1 MMNAMENHNS
11 FAQSEELFHEMMT
24 FLANKES
31 KRLDLS
37 GIEEF
42 LIEQGRTLCRQLLV
56 AHLAERGVGDVGA
69 SVIGADGVKR
79 THKRLLK
86 RTLLTVFGP
95 LVIRRLA
102 YSKSTISSLFPLDA
116 MLNLPPHKISY
127 TLQKHFVL
135 EVIDRSFQK
144 SSQSIARWTGVT
156 ITNRQAQAIVQ
167 DASQEFAKF
176 YDIRV
181 MKEAEEARNLPL
193 LILTSDGKGVFVK
206 IDDLRPA
213 TRKKAR
219 QKRREKKACLSHAEQ
234 TYSKRIA
241 TVASVYE
248 IARYIRQPSDIAA
261 DFFSQTPPVHTQE
274 KRPKPCAKRVWAG
287 LEASGKA
294 VVETIFREAL
304 HRGGHQNKEWVVLVD
319 GELNQIKHFQQMAE
333 TFHIALTIVC
343 DMVHVLRYLW
353 NAGKAFYPHEAA
365 AHWVSEKLQ
374 EILHGNSRRVAA
386 GMRRWATRR
395 QLAKSVRE
403 PIDDCARYLVNHAPY
418 LQYHRYLKKG
428 YPIATGVIEGTC
440 RYLVKDRMEIT
451 GARWGLQGAEALLKL
466 RAIHTSGDFDE
477 YWQFYQKKQYEKHY
491 KILYKNPD
499 DLQPKNLLSASS

>member
-1 MMNAMENHNS
+1 MENHNA
-11 FAQSEELFHEMMT
+11 FTQSEETFHEMMT
-24 FLANKES
+24 FLANTES

-37 GIEEF
+37 GIEGF
-42 LIEQGRTLCRQLLV
+42 LVQQGRTLCRQLLL

-69 SVIGADGVKR
+69 YVIGSDGVKR
-79 THKRLLK
+79 THKRPLK
-86 RTLLTVFGP
+86 RTILTVFGSI
-95 LVIRRLA
+95 VITRMA
-102 YSKSTISSLFPLDA
+102 YSKPTLSSLFPLDA

-135 EVIDRSFQK
+135 DVIDRSFQK
-144 SSQSIARWTGVT
+144 SSQAIARWTGVT
-156 ITNRQAQAIVQ
+156 ITNRQAQAIVH
-167 DASQEFAKF
+167 DASHEFANF

-181 MKEAEEARNLPL
+181 VKEAEAARTLPL
-193 LILTSDGKGVFVK
+193 LIVTSDGKGVFVK
-206 IDDLRPA
+206 IDVLRPA

-219 QKRREKKACLSHAEQ
+219 QKNRVKKACLAHAEQ
-234 TYSKRIA
+234 TSSKRIA

-261 DFFSQTPPVHTQE
+261 DFFPQTPPVPMKE
-274 KRPKPCAKRVWAG
+274 ERPKPCAKRVWAG

-294 VVETIFREAL
+294 VVDTIFQEAL
-304 HRGGHQNKEWVVLVD
+304 HREGHQNKEWVVLVD
-319 GELNQIKHFQQMAE
+319 GDLHQIKHFHQMAE
-333 TFHIALTIVC
+333 TYHIALTIVC

-353 NAGKAFYPHEAA
+353 KAGKAFYAHEAA
-365 AHWVSEKLQ
+365 AQWVSGKLH
-374 EILHGNSRRVAA
+374 EILQGNSRRVAA

-395 QLAKSVRE
+395 HLAKSVRK
-403 PIDDCARYLVNHAPY
+403 PIDDCARYLVNHTPY
-418 LQYHRYLKKG
+418 LQYQSYLKKG

-477 YWQFYQKKQYEKHY
+477 YWQFYQTTQYEKHY
-491 KILYKNPD
+491 KILYQNSD
-499 DLQPKNLLSASS
+499 DLKPNNLLHESS